1 MKKCFAII
9 CVAIA
14 MVMTASAQNPK
25 LNPLNYSGKMYV
37 SAVEVLTTP
46 RYVSYEEHAIL
57 SSQMIVPVMEVTVA
71 QFDFEKKVVVIDGK
85 ETRIGKTYV
94 KEYSSDYFS
103 TFVVYMEPEG
113 EGDRMELVWPEK
125 GNPYLL
131 QITPG
136 DTEVAICKA
145 QLSHKPVAA
154 SGEDAL
160 MQMLNSL
167 GGF

>member
-9 CVAIA
+9 CAAIA

-57 SSQMIVPVMEVTVA
+57 SSQMTVPVMEVTVA

-103 TFVVYMEPEG
+103 AGTG
-113 EGDRMELVWPEK
+113 SSGIARMAGICQRYKHSWNLYRLHAYCINK
-125 GNPYLL
+125 LL
-131 QITPG
+131 RQ
-136 DTEVAICKA
+136 DFF
-145 QLSHKPVAA
+145 
-154 SGEDAL
+154 
-160 MQMLNSL
+160 L
-167 GGF
+167 GTSYCDFL